1 MIFGEYSWYL
11 MNICLEMSDELEYEV
26 ESFYKLENGSGEWQ
40 SRERGFWNLDD
51 SGITIAAQTFHQNL

>member
-1 MIFGEYSWYL
+1 MS
-11 MNICLEMSDELEYEV
+11 ICLEMSDELEYEV